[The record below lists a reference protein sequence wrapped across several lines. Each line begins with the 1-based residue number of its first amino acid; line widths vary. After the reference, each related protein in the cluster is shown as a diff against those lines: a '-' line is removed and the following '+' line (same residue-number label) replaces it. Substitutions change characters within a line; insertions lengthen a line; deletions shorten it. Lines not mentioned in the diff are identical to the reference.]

1 MKLKIFAAFTAAC
14 VMAVGLYGQAVESE
28 AVNLLGQDYFLSYT
42 NNSTIADMSAYLIEK
57 EGVLEVEE
65 TMAVGLWSA
74 GEADMSKVVNN
85 GDVNWLNLDTAGDVV
100 TNALYAKEDMN
111 YSIAEN
117 GKAVISATML
127 MVPSDEIEASFVDG
141 YSTDGNFGFI
151 DNGDLKFGL
160 YAYEYDVTKTVT
172 EGDTTKEVVEVVT
185 NLVIYHSYYD
195 TPIPTDD
202 DQLITPVAYTN
213 YVYEVPSNT
222 DFTQPQT
229 VKITL
234 MQAKTEDLFFKVT
247 LNGIDVVTPYGCAE
261 ATIVNCSD
269 ELPYRDGGPWLRC
282 VNNGNVNSISAI
294 NFSGTGT
301 INGLTAGTIDA
312 NGEGGGE
319 GGDDTEITLSWD
331 DFAGFA
337 DTIVGE
343 TATTNV
349 TFNLA
354 NANEATVT
362 IAGDSDSAFAIADQ
376 TTTLGTVTVTF
387 KPTEAKE
394 YTAILTVTA
403 GGKSETLEI
412 TGTGVAPEP
421 TVISVVK
428 LSSTSSKVGSDPT
441 FTAIVTDSEGNLV
454 DAANYTIDTSAI
466 NTNKAGLYPV
476 VITATG
482 DDFQGVITNYYAVMN
497 LTWFNGVPTQKA
509 LINPK
514 NATLTAVHY
523 MHTSQDRAYLAV
535 NGNNTNGGGIGNMLY
550 ALDTLKSL
558 YGTCQGVWEVAHN
571 TAGGGKG
578 MAVNTASGIML
589 VGGGTSGGQANTQS
603 TYKGYDIAD
612 LANIGN
618 TSNLVEET
626 YTAEWAGSGYDAGQ
640 IMDGLDFNYAGT
652 KVFGNNAGTD
662 GPWVYQLAIDKNAK
676 TMTWEHTYTTDVVRV
691 RSVSSYYIDSKDY
704 IFVGEGHSSG
714 RGEIAVIDPSNG
726 SIKTI
731 CVAADDF
738 TADEFPAGRYFTN
751 VKISGIASGEMYL
764 YGSTDK
770 GEVFVWAL
778 GHDAVTGEWMTA
790 PVANITSAQ
799 TAALTSVESIS
810 NSRAFEVSDDNTA
823 AFLYAQ
829 AKPGQFAVVTDESL
843 ARRKALA
850 SATLSPASS
859 NKDVA
864 LGEITAAVIDENG
877 ATVAAS
883 EYTITTNLIDITT
896 VGEYTV
902 TITPVEGSVYSN
914 AVTAV
919 YTISVAPAAGF
930 NYPEGGAIDDAAVVD
945 WLTDKG
951 VTQAQI
957 NALGSA
963 AALNEK
969 YLLNLDLENSSYTLK
984 IKSLTVGEDVK
995 VEVELV
1001 RANGNGE
1008 VAVTAPINGKLQ
1020 LWGTADLGVDFA
1032 NCGLSEISN
1041 ANFSDGTTAVKSF
1054 HATGDKFFKAVI
1066 VNPTAAE

>member
-28 AVNLLGQDYFLSYT
+28 AVNLLGEDYFLSYT
-42 NNSTIADMSAYLIEK
+42 NNSTIADMSAYLIEN
-57 EGVLEVEE
+57 EGALEAEE

-74 GEADMSKVVNN
+74 GEADMSKVVN
-85 GDVNWLNLDTAGDVV
+85 GVDGAWLNLDTAGDVV
-100 TNALYAKEDMN
+100 TNSLYANEDMN
-111 YSIAEN
+111 YSIAEK

-141 YSTDGNFGFI
+141 YSTDGTFGFI

-172 EGDTTKEVVEVVT
+172 EGDTTEEVVEVVT

-195 TPIPTDD
+195 TPSVTDD

-261 ATIVNCSD
+261 ATIVNCPD
-269 ELPYRDGGPWLRC
+269 ELPFRDGGPWLRC

-301 INGLTAGTIDA
+301 INGLTVGTIDA

-319 GGDDTEITLSWD
+319 GGDDTEIVLSWNE
-331 DFAGFA
+331 FAGFA
-337 DTIVGE
+337 DTTVGE
-343 TATTNV
+343 TATADV
-349 TFNLA
+349 TFNLE

-362 IAGDSDSAFAIADQ
+362 IAGDSAFAIEDQ
-376 TTTLGTVTVTF
+376 TTLGKVTVTF

-394 YTAILTVTA
+394 YTATLTVTA
-403 GGKSETLEI
+403 GDKTADLSI
-412 TGTGVAPEP
+412 TGTGVAAEP

-428 LSSTSSKVGSDPT
+428 LSGTSSKVNGTTPEL
-441 FTAIVTDSEGNLV
+441 TATLTDSNGNV
-454 DAANYTIDTSAI
+454 IDAANYTIDTSAI
-466 NTNKAGLYPV
+466 DMTKAGLYPV
-476 VITATG
+476 VITVTG
-482 DDFQGVITNYYAVMN
+482 DIESVITNYYAVMN

-514 NATLTAVHY
+514 NMTLTGAHY
-523 MHTSQDRAYLAV
+523 MHTSQDRAYLAIGAS
-535 NGNNTNGGGIGNMLY
+535 NGNGTGWGHALY
-550 ALDTLKSL
+550 SVDTLKSL

-578 MAVNTASGIML
+578 MAANTTSGIML
-589 VGGGTSGGQANTQS
+589 NGGGNQGGTAATQS
-603 TYKGYDIAD
+603 IFKGYDIAD
-612 LANIGN
+612 LANISN
-618 TSNLVEET
+618 TTNMVADS
-626 YTAEWAGSGYDAGQ
+626 YTAEWAGSGYESGQ

-662 GPWVYQLAIDKNAK
+662 GPWVYQLAIDKTAK
-676 TMTWEHTYTTDVVRV
+676 TMTWEHTYTTDFGRV
-691 RSVSSYYIDSKDY
+691 RSVSSYYIDGKDY
-704 IFVGEGHSSG
+704 IFVGEGASSG

-738 TADEFPAGRYFTN
+738 TTDEFPSGRYFTN
-751 VKISGIASGEMYL
+751 VKVSGIASGEMYL

-770 GEVFVWAL
+770 GEVLVWAL

-799 TAALTSVESIS
+799 AAALTSVGSIG

-829 AKPGQFAVVTDESL
+829 ASPGQFAVVTDESL

-850 SATLSPASS
+850 SATLSPTGS

-877 ATVAAS
+877 DTVAAS
-883 EYTITTNLIDITT
+883 EYTISTNLIDITT

-919 YTISVAPAAGF
+919 YTISEASAAGF
-930 NYPEGGAIDDAAVVD
+930 NYPEGGAIEDAALVA
-945 WLTDKG
+945 WLTGKG
-951 VTQAQI
+951 ATQAQI
-957 NALGSA
+957 NNLGSA

-969 YLLNLDLENSSYTLK
+969 YLLNIDLENSSYTLK
-984 IKSLTVGEDVK
+984 IKSLAVGDDVK
-995 VEVELV
+995 VEVELT
-1001 RANGNGE
+1001 RFNGE
-1008 VAVTAPINGKLQ
+1008 TAVEAAINGKLQ
-1020 LWGTADLGVDFA
+1020 LWGTADLGVAFED
-1032 NCGLSEISN
+1032 CGLTEITN
-1041 ANFSDGTTAVKSF
+1041 ADFSAGTTAVKSF
-1054 HATGDKFFKAVI
+1054 TPATGVKFFKAVI
-1066 VNPTAAE
+1066 VNPPAAE

>member
-14 VMAVGLYGQAVESE
+14 VMAVGLYGQAEE
-28 AVNLLGQDYFLSYT
+28 AVNLLGEDYFLSYT
-42 NNSTIADMSAYLIEK
+42 NNSTIADMSAYLIEN
-57 EGVLEVEE
+57 EGVLEAEG

-172 EGDTTKEVVEVVT
+172 EGETTKEVVEVVT

-195 TPIPTDD
+195 TPSVTDD

-234 MQAKTEDLFFKVT
+234 MQAKTEELFFKVT
-247 LNGIDVVTPYGCAE
+247 LNDTDVVTPYGCAE
-261 ATIVNCSD
+261 ATIVNCPD

-312 NGEGGGE
+312 NGGGGGE
-319 GGDDTEITLSWD
+319 GGDDTEIVLSWNE
-331 DFAGFA
+331 FAGFA
-337 DTIVGE
+337 DTTVGE

-362 IAGDSDSAFAIADQ
+362 IEGEAFAIADQ
-376 TTTLGTVTVTF
+376 STLGTVTVTF
-387 KPTEAKE
+387 APTEAKE
-394 YTAILTVTA
+394 YTATLTVTA
-403 GGKSETLEI
+403 GDKTADLII
-412 TGTGVAPEP
+412 TGTGVAAPAP

-428 LSSTSSKVGSDPT
+428 LSGTSSKVNGTTPEL
-441 FTAIVTDSEGNLV
+441 TATLTDSNGNV
-454 DAANYTIDTSAI
+454 IDAANYTIDTSAI
-466 NTNKAGLYPV
+466 DMTKAGLYPV
-476 VITATG
+476 VITVTG
-482 DDFQGVITNYYAVMN
+482 DIESVITNYYAVMN

-514 NATLTAVHY
+514 NMTLTGAHY
-523 MHTSQDRAYLAV
+523 MHTSQDRAYLAINGY
-535 NGNNTNGGGIGNMLY
+535 NGNGTGGGNLLY
-550 ALDTLKSL
+550 SIETLTSI
-558 YGTCQGVWEVAHN
+558 YGVCQGVWEVAHN

-578 MAVNTASGIML
+578 MAANTNSGIML
-589 VGGGTSGGQANTQS
+589 RGGGTAGGTVASQS
-603 TYKGYDIAD
+603 TYTGYDISNLD
-612 LANIGN
+612 NIGTATN
-618 TSNLVEET
+618 MVEET
-626 YTAEWAGSGYDAGQ
+626 YTAEWAGSGYESGQ

-662 GPWVYQLAIDKNAK
+662 GPWVYQLAIDKATK
-676 TMTWEHTYTTDVVRV
+676 TMTWEKTYTTDLGRV
-691 RSVSSYYIDSKDY
+691 RSVSAYYIDGKDY
-704 IFVGEGHSSG
+704 IFAGEGASSG
-714 RGEIAVIDPSNG
+714 RGEVVVIDPSDE
-726 SIKTI
+726 SITTI

-738 TADEFPAGRYFTN
+738 TTDEFPSGRYFTN
-751 VKISGIASGEMYL
+751 VKVSGIASGEMYL
-764 YGSTDK
+764 YGCTDK
-770 GEVFVWAL
+770 GEVVVWAL
-778 GHDAVTGEWMTA
+778 GHNATTGEWMTA
-790 PVANITSAQ
+790 PVGNITSAQ
-799 TAALTSVESIS
+799 TAALNSKDSVS
-810 NSRAFEVSDDNTA
+810 NCRAFEVSDDNTA

-829 AKPGQFAVVTDESL
+829 SSPGQFAVVTDESL
-843 ARRKALA
+843 AQRKALA
-850 SATLSPASS
+850 SATLSPTGS

-877 ATVAAS
+877 DTVAAS
-883 EYTITTNLIDITT
+883 EYTISTNLINIAE

-919 YTISVAPAAGF
+919 YTISEASAAGF
-930 NYPEGGAIDDAAVVD
+930 NYPEGGAIEDAAVVA
-945 WLTDKG
+945 WLTGKG
-951 VTQAQI
+951 ATQAQI
-957 NALGSA
+957 NNLGSA

-969 YLLNLDLENSSYTLK
+969 YLLNIDLENSSYTLK
-984 IKSLTVGEDVK
+984 IKSLAVGDDVK
-995 VEVELV
+995 VEVELT
-1001 RANGNGE
+1001 RLNGE
-1008 VAVTAPINGKLQ
+1008 TAVEAAINGKLQ
-1020 LWGTADLGVDFA
+1020 LWGTTDLGVAFED
-1032 NCGLSEISN
+1032 CGLTEITN
-1041 ANFSDGTTAVKSF
+1041 ADFSAGTTAVKSF
-1054 HATGDKFFKAVI
+1054 TPETGVKFFKAVI
-1066 VNPTAAE
+1066 VNPPAAE

>member
-172 EGDTTKEVVEVVT
+172 EGETTKEVVEVVT

-195 TPIPTDD
+195 TPSVTDD

-234 MQAKTEDLFFKVT
+234 MQAKTEELFFKVT
-247 LNGIDVVTPYGCAE
+247 LNETDVVTPYGCAE
-261 ATIVNCSD
+261 DTIVNCPD
-269 ELPYRDGGPWLRC
+269 EIPFRDGGPWLRC

-312 NGEGGGE
+312 NGGGGGE
-319 GGDDTEITLSWD
+319 GGDDTEIVLSWNE
-331 DFAGFA
+331 FAGFA
-337 DTIVGE
+337 DTTVGE
-343 TATTNV
+343 TATADV
-349 TFNLA
+349 TFNLS

-362 IAGDSDSAFAIADQ
+362 IDDDSVFAIADQ
-376 TTTLGTVTVTF
+376 STTLGTVTVTF

-394 YTAILTVTA
+394 YTATLTVTA
-403 GGKSETLEI
+403 GDKTADLII
-412 TGTGVAPEP
+412 TGTGVAAPAP

-428 LSSTSSKVGSDPT
+428 LSGTSSKVNGTTPEL
-441 FTAIVTDSEGNLV
+441 TATLTDSNGNV
-454 DAANYTIDTSAI
+454 IDAANYTIDTSAI
-466 NTNKAGLYPV
+466 DMTKAGLYPV
-476 VITATG
+476 VITVTG
-482 DDFQGVITNYYAVMN
+482 DIESVITNYYAVMN

-514 NATLTAVHY
+514 NVRLTGAHY

-535 NGNNTNGGGIGNMLY
+535 NGVNGDGNGEGHLLY
-550 ALDTLKSL
+550 SVDTLKSL

-578 MAVNTASGIML
+578 IAANTASGIMIPGWGKKAYTDI
-589 VGGGTSGGQANTQS
+589 VGTT
-603 TYKGYDIAD
+603 TTFKGYDIAD
-612 LANIGN
+612 LDNISN

-626 YTAEWAGSGYDAGQ
+626 YTAEWAGSGYTEGQ

-652 KVFGNNAGTD
+652 KVFGNDAGTD
-662 GPWVYQLAIDKNAK
+662 GPWVYQFAIDKNAK
-676 TMTWEHTYTTDVVRV
+676 TMTWEHTYTTDFGRV
-691 RSVSSYYIDSKDY
+691 RSVSSYYIDGKDY
-704 IFVGEGHSSG
+704 IFVGEGASSG

-738 TADEFPAGRYFTN
+738 TTDEFPSGRYFTN

-799 TAALTSVESIS
+799 AAALTSVGSIG

-829 AKPGQFAVVTDESL
+829 ASPGQFAVVTDESL

-850 SATLSPASS
+850 SATLSPTGS

-877 ATVAAS
+877 DTVAAS
-883 EYTITTNLIDITT
+883 EYTISTNLIDITT

-919 YTISVAPAAGF
+919 YTISEASAAGF
-930 NYPEGGAIDDAAVVD
+930 NYPEGGAIEDAALVA
-945 WLTDKG
+945 WLTGKAA
-951 VTQAQI
+951 TQSQI
-957 NALGSA
+957 NDLGSA

-969 YLLNLDLENSSYTLK
+969 YLLNIDLENSSYTLK
-984 IKSLTVGEDVK
+984 IKSLAVGDDVK
-995 VEVELV
+995 VEVELT
-1001 RANGNGE
+1001 RFNGE
-1008 VAVTAPINGKLQ
+1008 TAVEAAINGKLQ
-1020 LWGTADLGVDFA
+1020 LWGTADLGVAFED
-1032 NCGLSEISN
+1032 CGLTEITNADFSE
-1041 ANFSDGTTAVKSF
+1041 GTTAVKSF
-1054 HATGDKFFKAVI
+1054 IPETGVKFFKAVI